1 MIPNWALLGAFAF
14 LLLILIFFVFGRY
27 ARIKRDFASLAESLC
42 DPGTWRVKFYVRAM
56 VIAGKVKGHAVRFST
71 SGEGKSAKLVHSYL
85 LLEHPVVSNF
95 RFYAMSDISLVQP
108 EIRNYV
114 ESVDAI
120 PGFYALILM
129 SSDTPWPA
137 KLLSRP
143 LGLGYKPGILL
154 CLLRAPSLD
163 ADLLKQH
170 FEVLI
175 ELAAQH
181 GA

>member
-14 LLLILIFFVFGRY
+14 LLLILVFFVAGRY
-27 ARIKRDFASLAESLC
+27 ARIRHDFTSLGASLC
-42 DPGTWRVKFYVRAM
+42 DPGTWRVRFYLRAM
-56 VIAGKVKGHAVRFST
+56 VISGKVKGHPVRFST

-85 LLEHPVVSNF
+85 LLEHPVASNF

-108 EIRNYV
+108 ELRSYV
-114 ESVDAI
+114 ESVETI

-129 SSDTPWPA
+129 SSGTPWPA
-137 KLLSRP
+137 KILSRP

-154 CLLRAPSLD
+154 CLLREPSLD
-163 ADLLKQH
+163 ADLLRQH
-170 FEVLI
+170 FALMI
-175 ELAAQH
+175 DLAEH